1 METRFQTGTVVSA
14 VGHLG
19 VILWALVGDWLFTAD
34 PVPEPI
40 VMSVS
45 TLTSAEFDALQ
56 AAATPT
62 PSEEAAPVR
71 PQARPEPEPEPVV
84 EPEPEPE
91 PVPEPKPEPE
101 PLPEPAPE
109 PEPVPV
115 PVPEPEP
122 EPEPEPVIEPPPSDA
137 VQAEEEQVIESES
150 VEIQPAPEAEEI
162 IAPDPVQPETE
173 AETSD
178 VPEPAVSEDVAA
190 EEIIEQEPTEA
201 TVPEDTGDV
210 TQTEANEEQTAETG
224 MTTSLR
230 PRSRPERAPEPEPEP
245 ETEVAAAEPAEESE
259 PAESA
264 ELNVQPVDDT
274 ETQDAIDALLGEA
287 SEEPVEEVADTGGQD
302 LPQGPPLTGGEMG
315 NISSAISRKWNLGAS
330 STDAMSSL
338 VVVRVS
344 FSADGKP
351 VDFEL
356 IESSGPS
363 QTGIDKLYETARRAV
378 NRAYADGGLPL
389 PADKYDQWQ
398 VLDLVFDA
406 NGMRAR

>member
-1 METRFQTGTVVSA
+1 MERRFQTGTVVSA
-14 VGHLG
+14 VGHIG
-19 VILWALVGDWLFTAD
+19 VVLWVLIGDWLFAADVPPETITMTA
-34 PVPEPI
+34 
-40 VMSVS
+40 S
-45 TLTSAEFDALQ
+45 TITSAEFDALQ
-56 AAATPT
+56 AASTPT
-62 PSEEAAPVR
+62 PSEEPAPVK
-71 PQARPEPEPEPVV
+71 PEPR
-84 EPEPEPE
+84 
-91 PVPEPKPEPE
+91 PEPKPEPS
-101 PLPEPAPE
+101 PE
-109 PEPVPV
+109 PEPA
-115 PVPEPEP
+115 PEPEP
-122 EPEPEPVIEPPPSDA
+122 EPEPEPAPEPEPEPEPDPVPEPPASDA
-137 VQAEEEQVIESES
+137 VQSEEEQAIQSES
-150 VEIQPAPEAEEI
+150 TEIQPAPEAEEI

-173 AETSD
+173 AETAD
-178 VPEPAVSEDVAA
+178 TAAPAVSEDPAA
-190 EEIIEQEPTEA
+190 DVVVEEQPTEA

-224 MTTSLR
+224 MTTSIR
-230 PRSRPERAPEPEPEP
+230 PKSRPEPAPEPEP
-245 ETEVAAAEPAEESE
+245 ETEVAAEEPAAEEPAEE

-264 ELNVQPVDDT
+264 ELNVQEVDDA

-287 SEEPVEEVADTGGQD
+287 SEEPVEEASDTGGQD

-356 IESSGPS
+356 IESNGPS
-363 QTGIDKLYETARRAV
+363 QSGIDKLYETARRAV
-378 NRAYADGGLPL
+378 NRAHADGGLPL
-389 PADKYDQWQ
+389 PPDKYDTWR

>member
-1 METRFQTGTVVSA
+1 METRFQTGTVISA

-19 VILWALVGDWLFTAD
+19 VILWVLVGDWLFAAD

-45 TLTSAEFDALQ
+45 TLTSAEFDAMQ
-56 AAATPT
+56 AASTPT
-62 PSEEAAPVR
+62 PSEEPAPVR
-71 PQARPEPEPEPVV
+71 PEPRPEPAVEPEPVPEPAPEPAP

-91 PVPEPKPEPE
+91 PVPEPEPT
-101 PLPEPAPE
+101 P
-109 PEPVPV
+109 
-115 PVPEPEP
+115 
-122 EPEPEPVIEPPPSDA
+122 EPPPSDA
-137 VQAEEEQVIESES
+137 VQAEEEQAIQSES
-150 VEIQPAPEAEEI
+150 TEIQPAPEAEAI

-178 VPEPAVSEDVAA
+178 TPEPAVSEDPAA
-190 EEIIEQEPTEA
+190 TEVVEQEPTEA

-210 TQTEANEEQTAETG
+210 TQTEANVEQTAETG
-224 MTTSLR
+224 MTTSVR
-230 PRSRPERAPEPEPEP
+230 PRAKPSRPEPQPD
-245 ETEVAAAEPAEESE
+245 VAADTPAEE

-264 ELNVQPVDDT
+264 QLNVQPVDDSA
-274 ETQDAIDALLGEA
+274 TQDAIDALLGEA
-287 SEEPVEEVADTGGQD
+287 AEEPVTEDVASDTGGQD

-356 IESSGPS
+356 IESSGPN

-378 NRAYADGGLPL
+378 NRAHADGGLPL
-389 PADKYDQWQ
+389 PPEKYDTWR

>member
-1 METRFQTGTVVSA
+1 METRFQTGTVISA

-19 VILWALVGDWLFTAD
+19 VILWVLVGDWLFSAD
-34 PVPEPI
+34 AVPEPI

-56 AAATPT
+56 AASTPT
-62 PSEEAAPVR
+62 PSEEPAPVR
-71 PQARPEPEPEPVV
+71 PEPRPEPAVEPEPAPAPEPEPEP
-84 EPEPEPE
+84 
-91 PVPEPKPEPE
+91 
-101 PLPEPAPE
+101 A
-109 PEPVPV
+109 
-115 PVPEPEP
+115 PEPEP
-122 EPEPEPVIEPPPSDA
+122 EPEPEPPPEPPPSDA
-137 VQAEEEQVIESES
+137 VQAEEEQLIESES
-150 VEIQPAPEAEEI
+150 TEIQPAPEAEDI

-178 VPEPAVSEDVAA
+178 TPEPAVSEDPAA
-190 EEIIEQEPTEA
+190 TEVVEQEPTEA

-210 TQTEANEEQTAETG
+210 TRTEANEDQTAETG

-230 PRSRPERAPEPEPEP
+230 PRAKPSRPQPQPEP
-245 ETEVAAAEPAEESE
+245 PAEEPRQST
-259 PAESA
+259 
-264 ELNVQPVDDT
+264 ELRVQPVDDADT
-274 ETQDAIDALLGEA
+274 ASAIDALLGEA
-287 SEEPVEEVADTGGQD
+287 ADEPAAEETAAADTRGQD
-302 LPQGPPLTGGEMG
+302 RPQGPPLTGGEMG
-315 NISSAISRKWNLGAS
+315 NIASAISRKWNLGAA

-351 VDFEL
+351 VDFQL
-356 IESSGPS
+356 IESSGPN
-363 QTGIDKLYETARRAV
+363 QTGIDKLFETARRAV

-389 PADKYDQWQ
+389 PPDKYDTWR